1 MAPSGATDK
10 ITVLDPDCEKGQR
23 QFLASHVHYAA
34 LLERPDEPP
43 PKPPETLDVFEN
55 QRYMSKLIEWGL
67 EASKRER
74 RRPHLVER
82 DDDEEGRS

>member
-1 MAPSGATDK
+1 MPPVRSDEDDGFDETFD
-10 ITVLDPDCEKGQR
+10 
-23 QFLASHVHYAA
+23 
-34 LLERPDEPP
+34 PDEPP

-74 RRPHLVER
+74 RPF
-82 DDDEEGRS
+82 GRAG